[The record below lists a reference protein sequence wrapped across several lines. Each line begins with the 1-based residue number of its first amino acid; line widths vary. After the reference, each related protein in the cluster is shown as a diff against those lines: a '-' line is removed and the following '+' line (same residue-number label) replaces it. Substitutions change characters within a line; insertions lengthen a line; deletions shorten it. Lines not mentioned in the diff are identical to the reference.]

1 MLTTGF
7 IGLGAM
13 GAHMVRHMRAA
24 GFPVHVFDLNPDAV
38 RTAVAL
44 GATPAASV
52 RDLANHAEVV
62 LVCLPTPD
70 IVRGVA
76 LGDGG
81 LIEGEAIRIY
91 VDHSTTGPSVAREVG
106 EALAARGIAALDGP
120 LAGGVARAQEGTL
133 SVMCSGD
140 PAAYARAEPV
150 LKSFG
155 RNVVHVGDGLG
166 QGQVLKLINN
176 MIVGTNLIAA
186 AEAVLFGVKSGLK
199 AEVVLDMLNV
209 STGRS
214 FVTEDLLGRRIL
226 DRTFDF
232 GFRMEL
238 MLKDLRLFVR
248 ESENLGSPTLVNAV
262 AKQFYEQAIAAGGT
276 GSDMIEVVR
285 LLEAAAGAEIAR

>member
-1 MLTTGF
+1 MMKTGF

-24 GFPVHVFDLNPDAV
+24 GFTVYVFDLNADAV
-38 RTAVAL
+38 AAAEAL
-44 GATPAASV
+44 GAIPVASV
-52 RDLANHAEVV
+52 SAVADLAEIV

-70 IVRGVA
+70 IVRKVA
-76 LGDGG
+76 LGPDG
-81 LIEGEAIRIY
+81 LIDGAAIRIY
-91 VDHSTTGPSVAREVG
+91 IDHSTTGPSVAREVG
-106 EALAARGIAALDGP
+106 ETLAAKGIAALDGP
-120 LAGGVARAQEGTL
+120 LAGGVARAKEGTL
-133 SVMCSGD
+133 SVMCAGD
-140 PAAYARAEPV
+140 PSAYAQAESV

-186 AEAVLFGVKSGLK
+186 AEAVLFGVKAGLK
-199 AEVVLDMLNV
+199 AETVLDMLNV

-214 FVTEDLLGRRIL
+214 FVTEDLLGKRIL

-238 MLKDLRLFVR
+238 MLKDLRLYVR
-248 ESENLGSPTLVNAV
+248 ESEAMGAPAIVNAL
-262 AKQFYEQAIAAGGT
+262 AKQFYEQAVAAGN
-276 GSDMIEVVR
+276 GSADMIEVVR
-285 LLEAAAGAEIAR
+285 QLEATAGAEIAR

>member
-13 GAHMVRHMRAA
+13 GAHMVRHMLAA
-24 GFPVHVFDLNPDAV
+24 GFPVHVFDLNPAAV
-38 RTAVAL
+38 QEAQAL
-44 GATPAASV
+44 GAIPAASI
-52 RDLANHAEVV
+52 REIADRAELV

-70 IVRGVA
+70 IVREVA
-76 LGDGG
+76 LGKDGLAG
-81 LIEGEAIRIY
+81 GKAIRIY
-91 VDHSTTGPSVAREVG
+91 IDHSTTGPTVAREVG
-106 EALAARGIAALDGP
+106 EALAAHGIIALDGP
-120 LAGGVARAQEGTL
+120 LAGGVARAQTGAL

-140 PAAYARAEPV
+140 VTAFARAEPV

-155 RNVVHVGDGLG
+155 SNVVHVGDGLG
-166 QGQVLKLINN
+166 QGQVVKLINN

-199 AEVVLDMLNV
+199 AEVVLDMLNL

-214 FVTEDLLGRRIL
+214 FVTEDLMTRRIL
-226 DRTFDF
+226 ERKFDF

-248 ESENLGSPTLVNAV
+248 ESEESGTPTLVNTV
-262 AKQFYEQAIAAGGT
+262 AKQFYEQAVAAGGT
-276 GSDMIEVVR
+276 GRDMIEVVR
-285 LLEAAAGAEIAR
+285 LLETAAGVEIAR